1 MAKKKIEIVLDV
13 DGKAIDVAVDATL
26 NLKQQFREL
35 TKELNK
41 TKEGTRE
48 FELLSSKLG
57 EVEDNMRTTTAK
69 SKDLFGSL
77 SLLPGPVGMFAGS
90 VDSAIGSL
98 KLFTSFSFKDLKFQL
113 RETLDDFSGIA
124 SNIGKATGIT
134 KIYTV
139 LNNALAKSFVA
150 VGVGEQAAA
159 SGARAFAAALTATG
173 IGALVV
179 ALGFAVSALYEL
191 VTGEKEA
198 AAATA
203 KLNSELDSQNRLLD
217 LNQAAAKRRNAETIA
232 TMKAMGKSEKEIR
245 DTINKQNYQSYTDA
259 FQAEEDARKRYNAN
273 LGKANAEDL
282 KKLEEDLDKKEAAR
296 KDAYSNYI
304 VTGRNGQAAELA
316 EQKQAQAKSLT
327 AQQAHQQKIEA
338 DRKSAAEML
347 LKLQQENAVLAF
359 KDERKRQDQELLNQ
373 KADEEAKINSLL
385 ITQEKKNQ
393 LLAQVTTK
401 FNAKADDLKIKR
413 DDEDKKKEEERLEKV
428 AEFTEKLRNIELDA
442 IGDTQAKAKAEAQKG
457 FEDTKKDL
465 DKALAD
471 KLISQEQ
478 YDTAIKNA
486 AMALNNSLKKI
497 DDDKNKEDED
507 KRLKKLDDELRF
519 LQIKGEALMEG
530 TKAFYE
536 NQRAIL
542 NAAEQR
548 ELADT
553 TLTEEQKT
561 IIKEKYV
568 QARKKL
574 AEQEFA
580 ANAAIV
586 TQTLDAVAKLA
597 GAIASSYDEEAKTS
611 EKAFEKRKKLQ
622 IATALMSAASGVI
635 QILTQPSTLP
645 SPFDWIVK
653 GINAAALAVTTGVQI
668 SNIKK
673 TKFEGGGGSASTSGA
688 SAANLGRN
696 YEDGGMIN
704 GPRHAQGGVM
714 IEAEGGEAVMTR
726 GAVTMFAPLLSAM
739 NQMGGGTSFTSNLN
753 AGLPDAPQ
761 VSTPSINQSPMI
773 MKTYVVEG
781 ELTNAQQR
789 QARLKDLST
798 L

>member
-1 MAKKKIEIVLDV
+1 
-13 DGKAIDVAVDATL
+13 
-26 NLKQQFREL
+26 
-35 TKELNK
+35 
-41 TKEGTRE
+41 
-48 FELLSSKLG
+48 
-57 EVEDNMRTTTAK
+57 
-69 SKDLFGSL
+69 
-77 SLLPGPVGMFAGS
+77 
-90 VDSAIGSL
+90 
-98 KLFTSFSFKDLKFQL
+98 
-113 RETLDDFSGIA
+113 
-124 SNIGKATGIT
+124 
-134 KIYTV
+134 
-139 LNNALAKSFVA
+139 
-150 VGVGEQAAA
+150 
-159 SGARAFAAALTATG
+159 
-173 IGALVV
+173 
-179 ALGFAVSALYEL
+179 
-191 VTGEKEA
+191 
-198 AAATA
+198 
-203 KLNSELDSQNRLLD
+203 
-217 LNQAAAKRRNAETIA
+217 
-232 TMKAMGKSEKEIR
+232 
-245 DTINKQNYQSYTDA
+245 
-259 FQAEEDARKRYNAN
+259 
-273 LGKANAEDL
+273 
-282 KKLEEDLDKKEAAR
+282 
-296 KDAYSNYI
+296 
-304 VTGRNGQAAELA
+304 
-316 EQKQAQAKSLT
+316 
-327 AQQAHQQKIEA
+327 
-338 DRKSAAEML
+338 
-347 LKLQQENAVLAF
+347 
-359 KDERKRQDQELLNQ
+359 
-373 KADEEAKINSLL
+373 
-385 ITQEKKNQ
+385 
-393 LLAQVTTK
+393 
-401 FNAKADDLKIKR
+401 
-413 DDEDKKKEEERLEKV
+413 
-428 AEFTEKLRNIELDA
+428 
-442 IGDTQAKAKAEAQKG
+442 
-457 FEDTKKDL
+457 
-465 DKALAD
+465 
-471 KLISQEQ
+471 
-478 YDTAIKNA
+478 
-486 AMALNNSLKKI
+486 MALNNSLKKI